1 MTKNEIKKAVENAA
15 AEIENGESV
24 YVETVSNA
32 LMLDPEY
39 AGVIVEK
46 RDGGIIVYVDN
57 GECYP
62 ATYGVEEFANVYG
75 EDGTYGE
82 FDDGEYNGEYD
93 G

>member
-15 AEIENGESV
+15 ATIGEGESV
-24 YVETVSNA
+24 YVENVSA
-32 LMLDPEY
+32 AMGLDPEY

-46 RDGGIIVYVDN
+46 RDEAIYVYVDN

-75 EDGTYGE
+75 E
-82 FDDGEYNGEYD
+82 
-93 G
+93 